1 MERDEPSG
9 ADEYVEAELPV
20 ALYDRLEALFREYRG
35 YDPSSVQ
42 ECLSVVADLAE
53 RPDRETTP
61 AAAGER
67 RAGAT
72 RNSGG
77 APHAESAEPANP
89 TAPTESNENSAT
101 AESPPDETPSDEPP
115 AKIVDAIDAVFPTNW
130 SATEDAERLLPLVV
144 RRYVAASDAETRVER
159 ENAALSAVAARE
171 GTTAEKL
178 RQTLVDDVYG
188 GSALPGDLAS
198 EFLSEGLEKV
208 ERRLDDAERE
218 TLSPV
223 DLVEGDADSGT
234 AVDDIGR
241 DDAVDADGPFDAE
254 AGGAADTDP
263 PVDVDAAS
271 HDGDEDD
278 LSVGLDLGPGS
289 GDLPQE
295 LADEMASDG
304 GAVQGVDERVDNLFT
319 GPNGLTEIGL
329 DSMISGARADCEI
342 CGATRSVQSLET
354 TTEASDDRRVDL
366 VCPDCL

>member
-9 ADEYVEAELPV
+9 ADEYVEAEIPG
-20 ALYDRLEALFREYRG
+20 ALYERLEALFREYRG

-53 RPDRETTP
+53 RPDREATP

-67 RAGAT
+67 RTGSDAT
-72 RNSGG
+72 RNAGRTPNAES
-77 APHAESAEPANP
+77 AKPNEHAESS
-89 TAPTESNENSAT
+89 TSSKSAT
-101 AESPPDETPSDEPP
+101 TSEQPSDEPP
-115 AKIVDAIDAVFPTNW
+115 AEIVDAIDAVFPTKW
-130 SATEDAERLLPLVV
+130 SATDDAERLLPLVV
-144 RRYVAASDAETRVER
+144 RRYVAASDADTRVER

-171 GTTAEKL
+171 GTTAEDL
-178 RQTLVDDVYG
+178 RETLVDDVYG
-188 GSALPGDLAS
+188 GPALPGDLAS

-223 DLVEGDADSGT
+223 DLVEGDAESGT
-234 AVDDIGR
+234 AADEVGR
-241 DDAVDADGPFDAE
+241 DDTSTERATDPDTSIEPAVDAD
-254 AGGAADTDP
+254 
-263 PVDVDAAS
+263 AAS
-271 HDGDEDD
+271 NDGDDV
-278 LSVGLDLGPGS
+278 SIGLDLGPGS

-304 GAVQGVDERVDNLFT
+304 GSVQGVDERVDNLFT

-354 TTEASDDRRVDL
+354 TTDASDDRRVDL

>member
-9 ADEYVEAELPV
+9 GDAYVEARIPA
-20 ALYDRLEALFREYRG
+20 ALYERLEALFREYRG

-53 RPDRETTP
+53 RPDREAT
-61 AAAGER
+61 AAAADER
-67 RAGAT
+67 RTGPAAT
-72 RNSGG
+72 RNSAG
-77 APHAESAEPANP
+77 APNAESAEPA
-89 TAPTESNENSAT
+89 
-101 AESPPDETPSDEPP
+101 ESPTTAAAAASDAPSDEPS
-115 AKIVDAIDAVFPTNW
+115 AEIVDAIDDVFPTNW
-130 SATEDAERLLPLVV
+130 SATDDAERLLPLVV
-144 RRYVAASDAETRVER
+144 RRYVAATDADTRVER

-171 GTTAEKL
+171 GTTAEEL
-178 RQTLVDDVYG
+178 RETLVDDVYG
-188 GSALPGDLAS
+188 GPALPGDLAS

-208 ERRLDDAERE
+208 ERHLDDAERE
-218 TLSPV
+218 TLSPI

-234 AVDDIGR
+234 AVGEIGQV
-241 DDAVDADGPFDAE
+241 DGPTDHAASTDPAVDTAASTDPAVDADAE
-254 AGGAADTDP
+254 SND
-263 PVDVDAAS
+263 
-271 HDGDEDD
+271 DGDD

-304 GAVQGVDERVDNLFT
+304 GSVQGVDERVDNLFT

-342 CGATRSVQSLET
+342 CGATRSIRSLET

>member
-9 ADEYVEAELPV
+9 ADEYVEAEIPV
-20 ALYDRLEALFREYRG
+20 ALYERLEALFREYRG

-53 RPDRETTP
+53 RPDREATP
-61 AAAGER
+61 AAASER
-67 RAGAT
+67 RADAT

-77 APHAESAEPANP
+77 APHAESAESADPSESP
-89 TAPTESNENSAT
+89 TAAAT
-101 AESPPDETPSDEPP
+101 GASEQPSDEPP
-115 AKIVDAIDAVFPTNW
+115 AEIVDAIDAVFPTNW
-130 SATEDAERLLPLVV
+130 SATDDAERLLPLVV

-159 ENAALSAVAARE
+159 ENAALSAVAARD
-171 GTTAEKL
+171 GTTAEEL
-178 RQTLVDDVYG
+178 RETLVDDVYG

-223 DLVEGDADSGT
+223 DLVEGGVDSRT
-234 AVDDIGR
+234 AVDEIERG
-241 DDAVDADGPFDAE
+241 DAVDADGPFDAE
-254 AGGAADTDP
+254 TGGAADTD
-263 PVDVDAAS
+263 AAS
-271 HDGDEDD
+271 SDGDEDD
-278 LSVGLDLGPGS
+278 SSVGLDLGPGS

-304 GAVQGVDERVDNLFT
+304 GSVQGVDERVDNLFA

-342 CGATRSVQSLET
+342 CGATRSIQSLET